1 MKISQLTYL
10 LALSV
15 FGLYSF
21 SNPQPLRESTSTI
34 CAIDSIEE
42 VVVQVS
48 GLVVTGDSLTPLPYA
63 TVYRARDQRGAMT
76 DMNGFFSLPALEGD
90 TIQFSSTGY
99 ITRHIVIEESGEKK
113 SIKRFPSKI

>member
-1 MKISQLTYL
+1 M

-21 SNPQPLRESTSTI
+21 TNNNLHLESKSTI
-34 CAIDSIEE
+34 CAKDSIEE
-42 VVVQVS
+42 DVVQVS

-76 DMNGFFSLPALEGD
+76 EGLC
-90 TIQFSSTGY
+90 IFGLAQN
-99 ITRHIVIEESGEKK
+99 
-113 SIKRFPSKI
+113 